1 MIDKLKDINEQL
13 ILLNKDNKKELDK
26 QLIIKKILEEKDCFL
41 KMSIENAYG
50 ILRDLKIDE
59 IDLRKVYMELI

>member
-1 MIDKLKDINEQL
+1 MIDKLKDINKQL
-13 ILLNKDNKKELDK
+13 ITLNKDNKKELDK

-41 KMSIENAYG
+41 KMSIEKAYG

-59 IDLRKVYMELI
+59 MDLRKVYMELI

>member
-1 MIDKLKDINEQL
+1 MIDKLKDINKQL

-59 IDLRKVYMELI
+59 MDLRKVYMELI